1 MFHPC
6 LPNDNWG
13 HLAQET
19 RKPKLMNIFYEL
31 KYLVMIT
38 RRNLFTYLLISIVIT
53 NSYAQSQN
61 EKGVKLVRS
70 DVKERVDIYVDGSLF
85 TSYRYPSGFEK
96 PYLFPV
102 NAPNG
107 SVITRGYPIEPR
119 KGERVDHP
127 HHTGIWFN
135 YGNVNGLD
143 FWNNSSAIAS
153 DKKDGYGHIV
163 HKKIIKAESGKQ
175 GLLEVEMNWDDNK
188 GNTLLKEHTKY
199 IFSGDGKSRTI
210 DHISTLTAVN
220 GPVTLGESKEGM
232 FAIRVDR
239 AFEMPSNESLI
250 FTDDKGNPTTVKAT
264 DNTGVTGMYT
274 SSQGLKGDAVWGTRN
289 TWVVLT
295 GVKDGTTISFGIFD
309 NPKNPGFPAYAHARG
324 YGLFA
329 LNNLGRNSYDPK
341 QEKASI
347 TLGKGQSITLIHRFC
362 VNSGSEITAE
372 EANKI
377 SNEFSKAY

>member
-1 MFHPC
+1 M
-6 LPNDNWG
+6 
-13 HLAQET
+13 
-19 RKPKLMNIFYEL
+19 L
-31 KYLVMIT
+31 KVIIT
-38 RRNLFTYLLISIVIT
+38 DVLKIRVRIVAALLFTLAVYS
-53 NSYAQSQN
+53 SSSQSPN

-70 DVKERVDIYVDGSLF
+70 DDKQKVDVFVNGSFF
-85 TSYRYPSGFEK
+85 TSYRYPSDFEK

-102 NAPNG
+102 MAPNG

-127 HHTGIWFN
+127 HHTGLWFN

-143 FWNNSSAIAS
+143 FWNNSSAISA

-163 HKKIIKAESGKQ
+163 HQTIVKAESGKQ

-188 GNTLLKEHTKY
+188 GNTILKEHTKY
-199 IFSGDGKSRTI
+199 IFSGDSESRTI

-220 GPVTLGESKEGM
+220 GQVIFGESKEGM

-250 FTDDKGNPTTVKAT
+250 FTDDKGIPTTVKAT

-274 SSQGLKGDAVWGTRN
+274 SSQGLKGNEVWGTRN
-289 TWVVLT
+289 DWVVLT
-295 GVKDGTTISFGIFD
+295 GTRDNTTISFGIFD
-309 NPKNPGFPAYAHARG
+309 NSKNPGYPAYAHARG

-329 LNNLGRNSYDPK
+329 LNNLGRNSYDTK
-341 QEKASI
+341 QEKASL
-347 TLGKGQSITLIHRFC
+347 TLQKGQSITLIHRFF
-362 VNSGSEITAE
+362 VKSGSEITSVD
-372 EANKI
+372 ANRIFK
-377 SNEFSKAY
+377 EFSNAY